1 MLQFIGVII
10 FCWVLV
16 KIVLMCI
23 TDKEALHEDE
33 PQKPVE
39 KKKKGLGVGIYGHVG
54 TNGVSVTAGKRV
66 AGGWLTLGK
75 GGLKWRKSKRLWK
88 F

>member
-1 MLQFIGVII
+1 MLQFIGVIV

-33 PQKPVE
+33 PQKPAG
-39 KKKKGLGVGIYGHVG
+39 KKKGLGIGVYGHVG
-54 TNGVSVTAGKRV
+54 TKGMSVTLGKRV